1 MEPNLVGR
9 HVPSAQLL
17 NDIMVGLRVRY
28 ASLNNIHY
36 EAAWTDSW
44 CDCRCMHAHQTLSD
58 AAQCGLPRGAGWY
71 VLAVE
76 GGKLREL
83 TTAEDQIV
91 NNFRFTEERVKFKS
105 QSV

>member
-1 MEPNLVGR
+1 MEANLIGR
-9 HVPSAQLL
+9 YVPSAQLL
-17 NDIMVGLRVRY
+17 NDIMAGLRMRY

-58 AAQCGLPRGAGWY
+58 AARCGLPRAAGWF

-76 GGKLREL
+76 GGSLREL
-83 TTAEDQIV
+83 TTAEDTIV
-91 NNFRFTEERVKFKS
+91 NEIRFASWKTKS
-105 QSV
+105 

>member
-1 MEPNLVGR
+1 MEANLIGR
-9 HVPSAQLL
+9 YVPSAELL
-17 NDIMVGLRVRY
+17 NDIMAGLRMRY

-58 AAQCGLPRGAGWY
+58 AARCGLPRAAGWY

-76 GGKLREL
+76 GGSLREL
-83 TTAEDQIV
+83 TTAEDTIV
-91 NNFRFTEERVKFKS
+91 NEIRFASWKTKS
-105 QSV
+105 

>member
-1 MEPNLVGR
+1 MEANLIGR
-9 HVPSAQLL
+9 YVPSAQLL
-17 NDIMVGLRVRY
+17 NDVMSRLRMRY

-58 AAQCGLPRGAGWY
+58 AARCGLPRAAGWY

-76 GGKLREL
+76 EGSLREL
-83 TTAEDQIV
+83 TTAEDKIV
-91 NNFRFTEERVKFKS
+91 NEIRFASWKTKS
-105 QSV
+105 